1 MPQPI
6 RKGVGMNTEQFIEP
20 HWEAEKQAIVLE
32 IMHGR
37 ETYSEY
43 WQLMQEF
50 ESILRQQIE
59 DERKKDLA

>member
-1 MPQPI
+1 
-6 RKGVGMNTEQFIEP
+6 MNTEQFIEP

-50 ESILRQQIE
+50 ERILRKQIE
-59 DERKKDLA
+59 DERKKELA